1 MSSVYFGRRSFS
13 YIAQGIELREG
24 RTARRAMS
32 NHVFWLVKFT
42 FKETFQVA
50 FRCVWVSFPGCA
62 VFVIRFRPVS
72 RIEIITP

>member
-1 MSSVYFGRRSFS
+1 M
-13 YIAQGIELREG
+13 ALRLV
-24 RTARRAMS
+24 R
-32 NHVFWLVKFT
+32 NHVFWLEKLT

>member
-1 MSSVYFGRRSFS
+1 M
-13 YIAQGIELREG
+13 ALRLV
-24 RTARRAMS
+24 R